1 MTAQHPMLTLL
12 RQAAFLTSAPRLSA
26 CPPTIAFEVAFAGR
40 SNAGKSSAINTLTN
54 QRQLAR
60 ASKTPGRTQLLNY
73 FSLDEQRC
81 LVDLPGYGYAAV
93 PLAVKEAWQKELE
106 NYLIKRD
113 SLQGLIV
120 LMDIRHPLQKYDEM
134 LLNWAQRRNLRVHI
148 LLTKADKL
156 NRSPALAALQSMQ
169 KQLKA
174 KNIVATVQLF
184 SALRRMGLEEAAQV
198 LGEWLNY
205 PPAPV
210 ELVAEDVTTPAID
223 NELTSEPKDI

>member
-12 RQAAFLTSAPRLSA
+12 RQATFLTSAPRLSA

-106 NYLIKRD
+106 NYLLKRD

-134 LLNWAQRRNLRVHI
+134 LLNWAQKRNLRVHI

-169 KQLKA
+169 KQLKE
-174 KNIVATVQLF
+174 KDIVATVQLF
-184 SALRRMGLEEAAQV
+184 SALRRIGLEEAAQV

-205 PPAPV
+205 PPAAV
-210 ELVAEDVTTPAID
+210 ELAERSQPSTM
-223 NELTSEPKDI
+223 N

>member
-1 MTAQHPMLTLL
+1 MTVQHSMLTLL
-12 RQAAFLTSAPRLSA
+12 RQATFLTSAPRLSA
-26 CPPTIAFEVAFAGR
+26 CPPNIGYEVAFAGR
-40 SNAGKSSAINTLTN
+40 SNAGKSSAINALTN

-113 SLQGLIV
+113 CLQGLIV

-134 LLNWAQRRNLRVHI
+134 LLNWAQKRQLRVHI

-156 NRSPALAALQSMQ
+156 NRGPAMTAIQDMK
-169 KQLKA
+169 KQLQA
-174 KNIVATVQLF
+174 KNIKASVQLF
-184 SALRRMGLEEAAQV
+184 SSLQKTGLEDAAQV

-205 PPAPV
+205 PPQV
-210 ELVAEDVTTPAID
+210 EESISTDSI
-223 NELTSEPKDI
+223 EL

>member
-1 MTAQHPMLTLL
+1 MTHPMLTLL
-12 RQAAFLTSAPRLSA
+12 RQAKFMTSAPRLSA
-26 CPPTIAFEVAFAGR
+26 CPPYIGYEVAFAGR
-40 SNAGKSSAINTLTN
+40 SNAGKSSAINALTN

-73 FSLDEQRC
+73 FNLDEQRC

-93 PLAVKEAWQKELE
+93 PLAIKEAWQKELE

-113 SLQGLIV
+113 CLQGLIV
-120 LMDIRHPLQKYDEM
+120 LMDVRHPLQKYDEM
-134 LLNWAQRRNLRVHI
+134 LLNWAQRRHLNVHI

-174 KNIVATVQLF
+174 KNFVASVQLF
-184 SALRRMGLEEAAQV
+184 SALEKTGLEEAAKV

-205 PPAPV
+205 PPKHDEA
-210 ELVAEDVTTPAID
+210 
-223 NELTSEPKDI
+223 

>member
-1 MTAQHPMLTLL
+1 MTTQHPMRILL
-12 RQAAFLTSAPRLSA
+12 RQATFLTSAPRLSA
-26 CPPTIAFEVAFAGR
+26 CPPQITHEVAFAGR

-134 LLNWAQRRNLRVHI
+134 LLNWAQKRNLRVHI

-156 NRSPALAALQSMQ
+156 NRSPALAALQSME

-184 SALRRMGLEEAAQV
+184 SALRRMGLDEAAVV
-198 LGEWLNY
+198 LADWLNY
-205 PPAPV
+205 PPV
-210 ELVAEDVTTPAID
+210 EVTEEISVIEEPQILD
-223 NELTSEPKDI
+223 SELNPTL